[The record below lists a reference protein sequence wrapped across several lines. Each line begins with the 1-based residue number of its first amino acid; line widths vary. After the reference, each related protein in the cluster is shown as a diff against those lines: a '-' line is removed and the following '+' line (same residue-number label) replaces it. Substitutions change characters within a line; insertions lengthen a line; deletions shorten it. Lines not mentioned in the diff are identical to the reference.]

1 MTVRSFDI
9 GNAIFHFFKRFGENP
24 GGALWI
30 MICQTVLVG
39 LLAAAGVA
47 LFVPVWDNL
56 SQLIILDDAG
66 QLSDEEAVRR
76 VFGMLMPIM
85 GFMPFIALAGIA
97 LALMSQ
103 AAWLRFLTRGEV
115 KPGLPF
121 RLGGDEFRLLGVNLL
136 YWVLGVVIYFGF
148 MTFFAISVVGA
159 GVAAGGRDAN
169 VFTGAAGG
177 LIVALIVLVL
187 LIAVLVI
194 AVRMACAPALTVHQS
209 RFRFFESWTATR
221 GVFWHMLVSY
231 IAVAV
236 MAFIL
241 SSIIGGFIQLA
252 FLGALWPVLMEF
264 ITLEASGAK
273 ADPQQVIDAISNIF
287 ANPVT
292 MGMIGLGFVLSY
304 LMQIVWEGMWHGVA
318 AYNAQRVGEEGSAD
332 DRTVLER
339 DHPMGASPREG

>member
-103 AAWLRFLTRGEV
+103 AAWLRLIT
-115 KPGLPF
+115 PGLPQ
-121 RLGGDEFRLLGVNLL
+121 
-136 YWVLGVVIYFGF
+136 
-148 MTFFAISVVGA
+148 A
-159 GVAAGGRDAN
+159 GPCR
-169 VFTGAAGG
+169 
-177 LIVALIVLVL
+177 
-187 LIAVLVI
+187 
-194 AVRMACAPALTVHQS
+194 H
-209 RFRFFESWTATR
+209 
-221 GVFWHMLVSY
+221 
-231 IAVAV
+231 
-236 MAFIL
+236 
-241 SSIIGGFIQLA
+241 
-252 FLGALWPVLMEF
+252 
-264 ITLEASGAK
+264 
-273 ADPQQVIDAISNIF
+273 
-287 ANPVT
+287 
-292 MGMIGLGFVLSY
+292 
-304 LMQIVWEGMWHGVA
+304 
-318 AYNAQRVGEEGSAD
+318 
-332 DRTVLER
+332 
-339 DHPMGASPREG
+339 